1 MAGCGSLVHWRM
13 TSVDGVKEFVVGTSF
28 GLQTMVGVCS
38 GVFVRVREASLTE
51 GFVCLGL
58 HCKRGF
64 STVAFI
70 GLGVGLG
77 LGIEFLGTHL

>member
-1 MAGCGSLVHWRM
+1 M
-13 TSVDGVKEFVVGTSF
+13 TSVDGLKGLVVGTSF
-28 GLQTMVGVCS
+28 GLQTMVGVCL
-38 GVFVRVREASLTE
+38 GVFVGVREVGLTE
-51 GFVCLGL
+51 GFVRLGL